1 MGATLTNVINVVMI
15 YLGVI
20 AGFIAA
26 LNSGGGWEHITL
38 SLPQGSQWFSL
49 FEGVG
54 PVIIVGWVVSMVI
67 QSPPNQGL
75 IQATAAGRSE
85 KAARYGTIIAAV
97 LIVPIG
103 FLCAFIGI
111 MAAATLPELE
121 SASLAFPMLMSNLN
135 PWVAGFTLAGL
146 WAADVSTATSCM
158 MGLATVATKDI
169 IVRQIRP
176 DMDDRTQLLMSKAI
190 IVIFGVLGAFAAL
203 NIRSILGFMMQLIV
217 VYTPYCFILLSAIYC
232 PRLLRKSTCTATVVV
247 NLLIMVLWL
256 LFPAVHIVPDM
267 IYLCLPATLATM
279 GLCTAVDKRAV
290 DVDKLFRPEEL
301 PKAQKAVPVP
311 APEEV

>member
-1 MGATLTNVINVVMI
+1 
-15 YLGVI
+15 
-20 AGFIAA
+20 
-26 LNSGGGWEHITL
+26 
-38 SLPQGSQWFSL
+38 
-49 FEGVG
+49 
-54 PVIIVGWVVSMVI
+54 
-67 QSPPNQGL
+67 
-75 IQATAAGRSE
+75 
-85 KAARYGTIIAAV
+85 
-97 LIVPIG
+97 
-103 FLCAFIGI
+103 

-176 DMDDRTQLLMSKAI
+176 NMGDRTQLLMSKAI
-190 IVIFGVLGAFAAL
+190 IVVFGVLGAFAAL

-247 NLLIMVLWL
+247 NLFIMVLWL

-279 GLCTAVDKRAV
+279 GLCTAVDKRTV
-290 DVDKLFRPEEL
+290 DVDKLFAPEEL
-301 PKAQKAVPVP
+301 PEASMTVPVP
-311 APEEV
+311 APEEI